1 MGEDQAPAPAPAA
14 ASTGPELYKV
24 KVDHFVGV
32 NVLGEE
38 AALAGAPNFRQVNPS
53 SFFERNMLSSLRIR
67 GSFYFTFH

>member
-1 MGEDQAPAPAPAA
+1 MMGEDQAPAPAA
-14 ASTGPELYKV
+14 ASAGPEVYKV

-53 SFFERNMLSSLRIR
+53 SS
-67 GSFYFTFH
+67 

>member
-1 MGEDQAPAPAPAA
+1 MMGEDQAPAPAPAP
-14 ASTGPELYKV
+14 ASAGPEVYKV

-53 SFFERNMLSSLRIR
+53 PSGGTRS
-67 GSFYFTFH
+67 HH

>member
-1 MGEDQAPAPAPAA
+1 MGEDQAPAPAPAPAA
-14 ASTGPELYKV
+14 ASAGPEVYKV

-53 SFFERNMLSSLRIR
+53 PSRGTRSHHSSV
-67 GSFYFTFH
+67 H